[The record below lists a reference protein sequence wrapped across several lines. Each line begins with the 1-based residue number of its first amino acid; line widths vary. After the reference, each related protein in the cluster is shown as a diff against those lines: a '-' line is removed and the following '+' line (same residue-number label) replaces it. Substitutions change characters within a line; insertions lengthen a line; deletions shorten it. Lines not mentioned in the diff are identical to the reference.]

1 MLSKSDLFVPLIK
14 QNSILTRLYFRVFS
28 QWKHAQINN
37 RGANGRRETKRGNF
51 SVEVQPPYVP
61 FQV

>member
-28 QWKHAQINN
+28 QWKHAQINK
-37 RGANGRRETKRGNF
+37 RGANRQRETKRRNF
-51 SVEVQPPYVP
+51 SVEVQPPYVT